1 MQPSPLF
8 RWTREPEAK
17 LLPHKLRINLQTKVA
32 TSNRVIDALVP
43 VRYPWTRCIL
53 SLLCS
58 DTHNLTTRKIKTTLV
73 PFASFHF
80 QIAMQLRDPAGLA
93 LLKRVVIDRRIIQQA
108 LERDAFQFGWDVV
121 IQATDS

>member
-58 DTHNLTTRKIKTTLV
+58 DTHNLTTRKIKTTPV
-73 PFASFHF
+73 PVFLQWTVPAPNASSPTIPPLLRVAKCPTVVASRYSHYFGCLGQNLKKERYFA
-80 QIAMQLRDPAGLA
+80 
-93 LLKRVVIDRRIIQQA
+93 
-108 LERDAFQFGWDVV
+108 
-121 IQATDS
+121 